1 MSASDFDIEM
11 NGQMIGPDYGF
22 FASDLDLGGLEFR
35 DQDKD
40 VPGGN
45 GRLFGRDYATAAPIT
60 LTLESMSDTVA
71 EAKADMRALMS
82 AWRWTQ
88 GRNSPGA
95 YTYLSVTIAGERST
109 FYGRPRKIKPDVS
122 TGTFHS
128 GGVTLAA
135 EFVPMIDLVF
145 LGSGRTVD
153 ITILGNQDQG
163 LEVPVEVPAFL
174 EGEQRPREGQ
184 VVNGGTEPVPFT
196 ARFYGPVSNPSISS
210 PVGDWEISLDT
221 TIAYDQV
228 LVVDTLGH
236 TVIREEDGASF
247 AHALSYDSDLS
258 ALLPAG
264 TSEVF
269 FKGTDSSNTAH
280 VTIEWSEGTTGI

>member
-1 MSASDFDIEM
+1 
-11 NGQMIGPDYGF
+11 MIGPEYGF
-22 FASDLDLGGLEFR
+22 FASAFELPEMDWR
-35 DQDKD
+35 VQDAD

-45 GRLFGRDYATAAPIT
+45 GRLFGRDYASPGTIT
-60 LTLESMSDTVA
+60 LTLESMADTVA
-71 EAKADMRALMS
+71 EAKQDMRSLMS
-82 AWRWTQ
+82 AWRWSEN
-88 GRNSPGA
+88 RNNPGA
-95 YTYLSVTIAGERST
+95 YTYLSATIAGERST
-109 FYGRPRKIKPDVS
+109 WYGRPRKIKPDVS
-122 TGTFHS
+122 TGMFHS
-128 GGVTLAA
+128 GGVTLTA

-145 LGSGRTVD
+145 LGTGRSVD

-184 VVNGGTEPVPFT
+184 IVNGGTEAVPFK
-196 ARFYGPVSNPSISS
+196 ARFYGPVSNPSIYSE
-210 PVGDWEISLDT
+210 VGDWEISLDA

-236 TVIREEDGASF
+236 TVTREEDGASF
-247 AHALSYDSDLS
+247 AHALTYTSDLS
-258 ALLPAG
+258 ALLPTG

-280 VTIEWSEGTTGI
+280 VNIEWSEGTTGI

>member
-1 MSASDFDIEM
+1 MSASEFDLEM
-11 NGQMIGPDYGF
+11 NGHMIGPEYGF
-22 FASDLDLGGLEFR
+22 FCSELDLSELDFR
-35 DQDKD
+35 DQDAD
-40 VPGGN
+40 VPGGD
-45 GRLFGRDYATAAPIT
+45 GRLFGRDYATPGPIT
-60 LTLESMSDTVA
+60 LTLESMADTTA

-82 AWRWTQ
+82 AWRWTE

-95 YTYLSVTIAGERST
+95 YTYLSATIAGERST

-122 TGTFHS
+122 NGSFHS
-128 GGVTLAA
+128 GGVTLTA
-135 EFVPMIDLVF
+135 EFVPMTDLVF
-145 LGSGRTVD
+145 LGAGRQVD

-184 VVNGGTEPVPFT
+184 IVNGGTEPVPFK
-196 ARFYGPVSNPSISS
+196 ARFFGPSSNPRIWC
-210 PVGDWEISLDT
+210 PAGGWVIDLDM
-221 TIAYDQV
+221 TIPYDQV

-247 AHALSYDSDLS
+247 AHTLTYTSDLS

-269 FKGTDSSNTAH
+269 YTAVDSSNTSH
-280 VTIEWSEGTTGI
+280 VIIEWSEGTTGI